1 MATSPMSGLRAAR
14 PTLFVAGQQQ
24 PTLTGGLLS
33 LMISERTDGLYRCEA
48 RFGNWGTVDN
58 TIQFLYFDRRTLEF
72 GREFRVALGE
82 SALFNGRIMGLE
94 ASFPEGAPP
103 EITVLAEDRL
113 QDLRMTRRTRT
124 FADVNDADV
133 FAQVA
138 NEHGLS
144 PNVEVAGP
152 TYKVLA
158 QVNQS
163 DLAFLRE
170 RARTIGAELWLDGAT
185 LHVATRTNRH
195 EQTVTMQQ
203 GKELRAFT
211 VCADL
216 AMQRSSISANGWD
229 VASKAALQ
237 YEADDS
243 AISNEVNGDTSGAAI
258 LGAAIGQRKES
269 LAHTVPLNSEEVR
282 TVAESYFRATA
293 RRFVV
298 GRGVAEPDA
307 RLRVGATVDLGG
319 LGPLFS
325 GKYYLAEVTHLF
337 DGAKGFRSEFC
348 AERPGLGRA
357 Q

>member
-1 MATSPMSGLRAAR
+1 MAISQTSGLQSAR
-14 PTLFVAGQQQ
+14 PTLIVAGQEQ

-33 LMISERTDGLYRCEA
+33 LMIVQQTTGLDRCEA

-58 TIQFLYFDRRTLEF
+58 NIQFLYFDRRTLDF
-72 GREFRVALGE
+72 GKEFRVTLGE
-82 SALFNGRIMGLE
+82 QPLFNGKIMGIE
-94 ASFPEGAPP
+94 AGFPEGAPP
-103 EITVLAEDRL
+103 EITVLAEDSL
-113 QDLRMTRRTRT
+113 QQLRMTRRTRT
-124 FADVNDADV
+124 FADVSDADLC
-133 FAQVA
+133 AQIA

-144 PNVEVAGP
+144 SSVDIAGP

-170 RARTIGAELWLDGAT
+170 RARSIGAELWMDGRT
-185 LHVATRTNRH
+185 LHMAARSAR
-195 EQTVTMQQ
+195 QGQALAMKY

-216 AMQRSSISANGWD
+216 AMQRTSVTANGWD

-237 YEADDS
+237 HEATESAIGNELNGDS
-243 AISNEVNGDTSGAAI
+243 AGASI
-258 LGAAIGQRKES
+258 LSAALGQRKES
-269 LAHTVPLNSEEVR
+269 LAHTVPLNSADAQA
-282 TVAESYFRATA
+282 VAESYFRMMA

-298 GRGVAEPDA
+298 GRGVAESDA
-307 RLRVGATVDLGG
+307 RLGAGATVDLQG

-325 GKYYLAEVTHLF
+325 GKYYVAEVTHLF
-337 DGAKGFRSEFC
+337 DGAKGLRTEFR